1 MYGYSVSFYR
11 SIIGAGYCRPDYL
24 ASSKTFRKKGVLTA
38 VSVFAAL
45 ILFGFIWNCCTS
57 WNPHAHLSENLT
69 TGTKRTIGKHYVFW
83 KQLITPAGN
92 QGTR

>member
-1 MYGYSVSFYR
+1 MGILFAFIAVLLELVIAGL
-11 SIIGAGYCRPDYL
+11 IIWQAQKRFG
-24 ASSKTFRKKGVLTA
+24 KKGVLMA

>member
-1 MYGYSVSFYR
+1 MGILFAFIAVLLELVIAGL
-11 SIIGAGYCRPDYL
+11 IIWQAQKRFG
-24 ASSKTFRKKGVLTA
+24 KKGVLTA

-69 TGTKRTIGKHYVFW
+69 NERSVNIMYS
-83 KQLITPAGN
+83 GN
-92 QGTR
+92 N